1 MPDTHTQAAGNQS
14 PADIVLVVEDSA
26 AILDLIAA
34 NIEEITEAR
43 VIKAKS
49 LAEARVLLDRWR
61 DRITLAV
68 LDLNLGDAPDGEIVA
83 VVRARHIPVIVLTG
97 TMSEAMRERVMRMN
111 VVDYVYKRNANE
123 ISYVASLARRILA
136 NRGQKVL
143 VVDDTASFRGYLAH
157 LLKVHR
163 YRVIEADG
171 AVAALDILKEHPE
184 IRLVIT
190 DYNMPDMDGMELVCR
205 IREQRDRTRLA
216 IIGVSGDTD
225 ASLTPRMLKAG
236 ANDFLHKPFQA
247 EEFYCRITQ
256 NMDTLDYV
264 RAIRDAAQTDFMT
277 GLHNRNYLFE
287 HAERLFNN
295 AQRGHIELSVAML
308 DIDHFKRINDS
319 RGHAA
324 GDSALK
330 VVAQALKDEVRD
342 GDLLA
347 RVGGEEFCV
356 VGVNVGDADAM
367 FERYRRAVEN
377 ATVSTPEGEFH
388 TTISIGVCQQLQES
402 FDAMLATADAALYV
416 AKHAGRNRYVI
427 ADLETPESEVQP
439 AA

>member
-1 MPDTHTQAAGNQS
+1 MSDAKTQKAKKDA
-14 PADIVLVVEDSA
+14 PTDRVLVVEDSA
-26 AILDLIAA
+26 AILNLIAA

-49 LAEARVLLDRWR
+49 LADARVLLDRWR

-83 VVRARHIPVIVLTG
+83 LVRARHIPVIVLTG
-97 TMSEAMRERVMRMN
+97 TMSGAMRERVMRMN

-171 AVAALDILKEHPE
+171 AIAALDILEAHPD

-205 IREQRDRTRLA
+205 IREKRDRTRLA

-264 RAIRDAAQTDFMT
+264 RVIRDAAQTDFLT

-287 HAERLFNN
+287 HVGRLFNN
-295 AQRGHIELSVAML
+295 AQRGHIEMTVAML
-308 DIDHFKRINDS
+308 DIDHFKQINDT
-319 RGHAA
+319 RGHAV
-324 GDSALK
+324 GDLALK
-330 VVAQALKDEVRD
+330 AVARALKAEARD

-356 VGVNVGDADAM
+356 VGVNVGDVDAM
-367 FERYRRAVEN
+367 FERYRHAVER
-377 ATVSTPEGEFH
+377 TRVSTDEGEFH
-388 TTISIGVCQQLQES
+388 VTISIGICQQPQDS

-416 AKHAGRNRYVI
+416 AKHGGRNRYVI
-427 ADLETPESEVQP
+427 ADLETLDSEAQP